1 MSNNEIYHFGI
12 KGMKWGIRRYQ
23 NKDGS
28 LTVAGKRRYTQD
40 QKRNDESYY
49 GEKGVKRIEERM
61 NKGDSHKVAAAKE
74 FARQVGTG
82 AAFSAAVV
90 SAGYILGSGGD
101 GVRTAVS
108 AGKKAVTNFM
118 DSKYNSAVVN
128 ASGQVLKRYDGY
140 IDLGKALI
148 DKVMG

>member
-1 MSNNEIYHFGI
+1 MNNELYHFGI

-28 LTVAGKRRYTQD
+28 LTAAGKSRYSSEQRR
-40 QKRNDESYY
+40 KDETYY

-61 NKGDSHKVAAAKE
+61 SKGDSHKVAAAKE

-90 SAGYILGSGGD
+90 SAGYIINSRGD
-101 GVRTAVS
+101 GVKKAVS

-140 IDLGKALI
+140 IDLGKSLI